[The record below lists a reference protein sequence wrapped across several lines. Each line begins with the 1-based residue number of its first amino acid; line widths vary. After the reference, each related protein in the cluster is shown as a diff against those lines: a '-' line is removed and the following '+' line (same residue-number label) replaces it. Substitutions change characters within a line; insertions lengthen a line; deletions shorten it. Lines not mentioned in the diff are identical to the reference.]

1 MIRLGLIGIGNCG
14 NQVVSLAKETKDI
27 PGIAINTSDKDLENV
42 KNLTVFKIGSSKG
55 AGKSRDKAKAYVKQ
69 MMKQLL
75 SQEKFK
81 SHIDENDVVAVVAS
95 TGGGTG
101 SGISVM
107 LTHLLST
114 MYVDK
119 RFILVHVLPS
129 LKESLAA
136 QQNTIE
142 YLKEMN
148 NLNATYMSYDN
159 GCKDGLPSNV
169 MMKQMNEEIVEDLS
183 VIRGDYLLSTPFT
196 SIDEEDLTKILEVP
210 GRLVVHRVYDIKE
223 KDIDKVGIE
232 DMLIQKLS
240 DTTYSTELHNDNR
253 VMKMGVILN
262 VTEKLSNK
270 IDTNFTEFKNQIG
283 NPIEGFEHVA
293 IIEPSMNLKNRAIV
307 ISSGLSL
314 PEDRIEKI
322 NERIQEILDE
332 IEKQKQVNSILDTI
346 ETDKIKGLRGIRN
359 DSNGPDEIDIDDFLS
374 KY

>member
-148 NLNATYMSYDN
+148 NFNATYMSYDN

-169 MMKQMNEEIVEDLS
+169 MMKQMNEEIVEDLA
-183 VIRGDYLLSTPFT
+183 VIRGDYLLNTPFT

-232 DMLIQKLS
+232 DMLIQKLT

>member
-148 NLNATYMSYDN
+148 NFNATYMSYDN

-169 MMKQMNEEIVEDLS
+169 MMKQMNEEIVEDLA

-223 KDIDKVGIE
+223 KDIEKVGIE
-232 DMLIQKLS
+232 DMLIQKLT

-293 IIEPSMNLKNRAIV
+293 IIEPSMNLKNRVIV

>member
-148 NLNATYMSYDN
+148 NFNATYMSYDN

-232 DMLIQKLS
+232 DILIQKLT
-240 DTTYSTELHNDNR
+240 DTTYSTELHNDDR

-283 NPIEGFEHVA
+283 NPIEGFEHIA

-332 IEKQKQVNSILDTI
+332 IEKQKQVNSILDSI

>member
-148 NLNATYMSYDN
+148 NFNATYMSYDN
-159 GCKDGLPSNV
+159 GCRDGLPSNV

-232 DMLIQKLS
+232 DMLIQKLT
-240 DTTYSTELHNDNR
+240 DTTYSTELHKDNR

-283 NPIEGFEHVA
+283 NPIEGFEHIA
-293 IIEPSMNLKNRAIV
+293 IIEPSMNLKNRAII

-322 NERIQEILDE
+322 NERVQEILDE
-332 IEKQKQVNSILDTI
+332 IEKQKQVNSILDSI

>member
-148 NLNATYMSYDN
+148 NFNATYMSYDN
-159 GCKDGLPSNV
+159 GCKDGLPSNI

-232 DMLIQKLS
+232 DMLIQKLT
-240 DTTYSTELHNDNR
+240 DVTYSTELHNDNR

-332 IEKQKQVNSILDTI
+332 IEKQKQVNSILDSI

>member
-148 NLNATYMSYDN
+148 NFNATYMSYDN

-232 DMLIQKLS
+232 DMLIQKLT

-332 IEKQKQVNSILDTI
+332 IEKQKQVNSILDSI

>member
-148 NLNATYMSYDN
+148 NFNATSMSYDN

-169 MMKQMNEEIVEDLS
+169 MMKQMNEEIVEDLA

-232 DMLIQKLS
+232 DMLIQKLT

-253 VMKMGVILN
+253 VTKMGVILN

-332 IEKQKQVNSILDTI
+332 IDKQKQVNSILDTI

>member
-148 NLNATYMSYDN
+148 NFNATYMSYDN

-232 DMLIQKLS
+232 DMLIQKLT

>member
-81 SHIDENDVVAVVAS
+81 SHIDENDVVAIVAS

-148 NLNATYMSYDN
+148 NFNATYMSYDN

-169 MMKQMNEEIVEDLS
+169 MMKQMNEETVEDLA

-332 IEKQKQVNSILDTI
+332 IEKQKQVNSILDSI

>member
-107 LTHLLST
+107 LTHLLSS

-148 NLNATYMSYDN
+148 NFNATYMSYDN

-232 DMLIQKLS
+232 DMLIQKLT
-240 DTTYSTELHNDNR
+240 DTTYSTELHKDNR

-332 IEKQKQVNSILDTI
+332 IEKQKQVNSILDSI

>member
-148 NLNATYMSYDN
+148 NFNATYMSYDN

-169 MMKQMNEEIVEDLS
+169 MMKQMNEEIVEDLA

-332 IEKQKQVNSILDTI
+332 IEKQKQVN
-346 ETDKIKGLRGIRN
+346 
-359 DSNGPDEIDIDDFLS
+359 
-374 KY
+374 

>member
-148 NLNATYMSYDN
+148 NFNATYMSYDN

-240 DTTYSTELHNDNR
+240 DTTYSTELNNDNR

-332 IEKQKQVNSILDTI
+332 IEKQKQVNSILDSI